1 MITYGVPQGSI
12 LGPLLFLL
20 HINDL
25 ENALKGNVLS
35 FADDTTIYISDV
47 NIDTLYHRENIEVKA
62 LKDWLDANK
71 LALNTD
77 KTKIQQKYNN
87 QNQQLQIEGKNIL
100 QVGNNQ
106 TETSIKFL
114 GIHLDENITWKNTL
128 NM

>member
-20 HINDL
+20 YINDL
-25 ENALKGNVLS
+25 ANALKGNVLS

-47 NIDTLYHRENIEVKA
+47 NIDNLYRRANLEIKA

-77 KTKIQQKYNN
+77 KKKYMILCPPKQKYNN
-87 QNQQLQIEGKNIL
+87 QNQQLQIEGKKHITGRKQSNRNI
-100 QVGNNQ
+100 NQ
-106 TETSIKFL
+106 IPWNTSR
-114 GIHLDENITWKNTL
+114 
-128 NM
+128 